1 MEIYLIAFFILGY
14 VGITME
20 HSLKIDKLIPA
31 LLMMV
36 ACWTLIAINVDN
48 ISYWIDA
55 ESVRSSLAGDHKTRL
70 EIVNKTLLHHF
81 GKTVEILVI
90 MMGAMAIV
98 EMIEYFDGFSSIKDL
113 IKSRKKTSILW
124 IVSLIAFLLSS
135 IIYNMLATIV
145 LITILRK
152 IVSNKED
159 RMWYSGFIIIAAN
172 AGGCWT
178 PVGDITTTMLWSEHQ
193 VFTSSLMWKLALPS
207 LMCILLPLIAAL
219 FMPVFRGEVELVE
232 DVKVNAKKVN
242 PNSKFMLY
250 FGLTLIILVP
260 IFETITQLPPYI
272 GMMGALG
279 IFSVV
284 AESLINSKKGKKRII
299 SEVGVIHQGPT
310 MKALSKVEMPSF
322 LFFLGILMTVAA
334 LQSTGMIYNLGEFL
348 NGPVARNAGV
358 SQDIIVIFLGLASA
372 IIDNVPL
379 VAATLGMFKDLPGT
393 DVWYFIAYAAGT
405 GGSILII
412 GSAAGVI
419 AMGMEKI
426 SFFWYLKNIALLA
439 ALGYFG
445 GIAVFILFRN

>member
-48 ISYWIDA
+48 ITYWIDA

-334 LQSTGMIYNLGEFL
+334 LQSTGMIYNLGEF
-348 NGPVARNAGV
+348 ARNSEISKDV
-358 SQDIIVIFLGLASA
+358 IVISLGLISA

-379 VAATLGMFKDLPGT
+379 VAASFGMFNDSPGT

-412 GSAAGVI
+412 GSAAGVV

-426 SFFWYLKNIALLA
+426 SFFWYFKNIALRA

-445 GIAVFILFRN
+445 GIAFFILFRNF

>member
-14 VGITME
+14 VAITME
-20 HSLKIDKLIPA
+20 HSLKLDKLIPA

-36 ACWTLIAINVDN
+36 ACWTVIAINVDN
-48 ISYWIDA
+48 ITFWIDA
-55 ESVRSSLAGDHKTRL
+55 EGKAKEFTGGNYLGIEH
-70 EIVNKTLLHHF
+70 VNKTLLHHF

-113 IKSRKKTSILW
+113 IKSRKKTTILW
-124 IVSLIAFLLSS
+124 IVSIIAFLLSS

-145 LITILRK
+145 LITVLRK
-152 IVSNKED
+152 IISNKED

-178 PVGDITTTMLWSEHQ
+178 PVGDITTTMLWSAHQ
-193 VFTSSLMWKLALPS
+193 VSTGNLMLKVGVPS
-207 LMCILLPLIAAL
+207 LICILLPLIAAL
-219 FMPVFRGEVELVE
+219 FMPVFRGEIELVDE
-232 DVKVNAKKVN
+232 EKVKTKKVN

-250 FGLTLIILVP
+250 FGLILIIFVP
-260 IFETITQLPPYI
+260 IFETITHLPPYL
-272 GMMGALG
+272 GMMGALAL
-279 IFSVV
+279 FSVT
-284 AESLINSKKGKKRII
+284 AESLVNSKKGIKRII
-299 SEVGVIHQGPT
+299 SEVGVLHQGPT

-334 LQSTGMIYNLGEFL
+334 LQSTGMIYNLGEF
-348 NGPVARNAGV
+348 ARNSEISKDV
-358 SQDIIVIFLGLASA
+358 IVISLGLISA

-379 VAATLGMFKDLPGT
+379 VAASFGMFNDLPGT

-412 GSAAGVI
+412 GSAAGVV

-426 SFFWYLKNIALLA
+426 SFFWYFKNIALLA

-445 GIAVFILFRN
+445 GIAFFILFRNF

>member
-48 ISYWIDA
+48 ITYWIDA

-334 LQSTGMIYNLGEFL
+334 LQSTGMIYNLGEF
-348 NGPVARNAGV
+348 ARNSEISKDV
-358 SQDIIVIFLGLASA
+358 IVISLGLISA

-379 VAATLGMFKDLPGT
+379 VAASFGMFNDSPGT

-412 GSAAGVI
+412 GSAAGVV

-426 SFFWYLKNIALLA
+426 SFFWYFKNIALLA

-445 GIAVFILFRN
+445 GIAFFILFRNF